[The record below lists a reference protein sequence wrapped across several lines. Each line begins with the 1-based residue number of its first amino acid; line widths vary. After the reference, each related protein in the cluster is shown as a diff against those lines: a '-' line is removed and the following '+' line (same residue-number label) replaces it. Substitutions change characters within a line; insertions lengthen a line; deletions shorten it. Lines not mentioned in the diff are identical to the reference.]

1 MYAGKTDIV
10 HIPARTENGYAAI
23 LKTGYVYWVTD
34 SAWDKAKKK
43 TTDKRVSI
51 GKTAPEPGKMYPN
64 ATYARIF
71 GGKETEC
78 TKESEASEDT
88 KDTGC
93 DSSAMSVEKT
103 ARSHG
108 QDKNDWSGQTMPD
121 ASIDCLDKDA
131 IALARQKYKER
142 MNRPHISEEVDTM
155 TDEEF
160 LTQIRLMR
168 DGKLT
173 NAAMVLLGNEEYD
186 YKFSRAPE
194 ISWRL
199 FDSKNFVKDYC
210 IFKVP
215 FITAG
220 ERALEKVRRLTYRYM
235 PDRRTLFATQT
246 QQYDDW
252 LLRELMNNCIAH
264 MDYTIGGRI
273 YLNEFEDKLILTNP
287 GTFLPGST
295 DSVLQPDYNDPPLY
309 RNKLLAETMVKL
321 NMTDMQAMGIRN
333 VFRIQQKKFFP
344 LPDYDFSVPRQVGV
358 TVFGKELDSNYTRVL
373 FDNPGFDLATVC
385 LIDRVQK
392 HAPIP
397 KEAVKEL
404 RRLGVIKGRVPNIYI
419 TAEATHCM

>member
-1 MYAGKTDIV
+1 MYAGKNDTVD
-10 HIPARTENGYAAI
+10 IPARTGDGYCAI

-34 SAWDKAKKK
+34 SAWDKDKKK

-64 ATYARIF
+64 AAYARIF
-71 GGKETEC
+71 GEKETE
-78 TKESEASEDT
+78 S
-88 KDTGC
+88 TGK
-93 DSSAMSVEKT
+93 DSSALSAEN
-103 ARSHG
+103 HDLICG
-108 QDKNDWSGQTMPD
+108 QVIKDWSRQTLPD

-142 MNRPHISEEVDTM
+142 MNRPHITEEVDKM

-160 LTQIRLMR
+160 LTKLRLMS

-173 NAAMVLLGNEEYD
+173 NAAMVLLGNEDYD
-186 YKFSRAPE
+186 YKFSTPPE

-199 FDSKNFVKDYC
+199 FDSKDFVKDYC

-235 PDRRTLFATQT
+235 PNRRTLFTTET

-264 MDYTIGGRI
+264 MDYTSGGRI

-287 GTFLPGST
+287 GTFLPKSIDT
-295 DSVLQPDYNDPPLY
+295 VLQPDYSPPLY
-309 RNKLLAETMVKL
+309 RNRLLAETMVKL
-321 NMTDMQAMGIRN
+321 NMIDMQAMGIRN

-344 LPDYDFSVPRQVGV
+344 LPEYDFSVPQQVGV
-358 TVFGKELDSNYTRVL
+358 TVYGEILDENYPRVL
-373 FDNPGFDLATVC
+373 FDNPDFDLPTVC
-385 LIDRVQK
+385 LLDRVQK
-392 HAPIP
+392 HAPIS

-404 RRLGVIKGRVPNIYI
+404 RSLGVIKGRAPNIYI
-419 TAEATHCM
+419 TLEGRETLNKA